1 MLPLVAAASAA
12 LFVIGGGPSGH
23 ESSYSLSLKRR
34 RSRCHMTCSRRQYL
48 SATAGASVTASSSLV
63 FWSSFPSLGR
73 SLVPADDEG
82 IQVDL
87 PLEATPGGTCS
98 VRITLMGKETI
109 LGAGRK
115 KYNGGQGIQGV
126 PYQVIRMVVDTGSPY
141 LVVADGASGGGNSC
155 VIASGFIP
163 AGDAASYQNNLYDA
177 LLSSFSEDDDEDAIN
192 NSFEFEPSE
201 YLPTEEIYGSQAG
214 QTAWKSTSAK
224 FRDPRLVSASPSG
237 RVILGVLDEAL
248 VAESG
253 GPLLGLVK
261 RSNAIST
268 KIQRRPTFLE
278 QIMIASPDD
287 PAKLS
292 EVASFRL
299 NYPNK
304 SLTLS
309 TQPMLSSADRNI
321 PTSTSFNLIDL
332 RPLGD
337 FVEHYACLVEEVVF
351 DGVAY
356 NSQTLASREGA
367 KRKGTGRR
375 KKRDIV
381 AVFDSGLSGC
391 LLIKPF
397 YDRLVEGEGLDPSK
411 FSSVEVRIK
420 PCAGERGGNKKKSS
434 SKRSSTKG
442 ESFDAPLCTIS
453 SSKDSNR
460 LFYVDPI
467 SLDWFD
473 DEETAPFVIVLGQT
487 FLSQGC
493 LTVDID
499 DRRAAFH
506 TCVADELLD

>member
-1 MLPLVAAASAA
+1 MTYRAPLCAQPASISEGDAATADKNNDART
-12 LFVIGGGPSGH
+12 G
-23 ESSYSLSLKRR
+23 SSII
-34 RSRCHMTCSRRQYL
+34 CSRRQYL
-48 SATAGASVTASSSLV
+48 SATAGASVAAGSSLV
-63 FWSSFPSLGR
+63 FWSSFPSPGQ
-73 SLVPADDEG
+73 SLVPAGDEG
-82 IQVDL
+82 IQVEL
-87 PLEATPGGTCS
+87 PLEASPGGTCS
-98 VRITLMGKETI
+98 VRLTLMGRETT

-115 KYNGGQGIQGV
+115 KYNGGQGIRVV

-141 LVVADGASGGGNSC
+141 LVVADGGSGGGNSC
-155 VIASGFIP
+155 IIASGFIP
-163 AGDAASYQNNLYDA
+163 VGDAASYQNNLYDA
-177 LLSSFSEDDDEDAIN
+177 LLSSFSEDDDEDAVN
-192 NSFEFEPSE
+192 NLFEFDPSE

-214 QTAWKSTSAK
+214 QTAWKSTGAK

-278 QIMIASPDD
+278 QIMIASPGD
-287 PAKLS
+287 PAAKLS
-292 EVASFRL
+292 EVSSFQL
-299 NYPNK
+299 HYPNK

-309 TQPMLSSADRNI
+309 TQSMISSADAS
-321 PTSTSFNLIDL
+321 STFDLIDL

-337 FVEHYACLVEEVVF
+337 FVEHYACRVEEVVF

-356 NSQTLASREGA
+356 NSQTLSSREGT
-367 KRKGTGRR
+367 KRKGVSRR

-397 YDRLVEGEGLDPSK
+397 YDRLVEVEGLDPSK
-411 FSSVEVRIK
+411 FCSVEVRIK
-420 PCAGERGGNKKKSS
+420 PCARERGGNKKMGS
-434 SKRSSTKG
+434 SKRSRTQG
-442 ESFDAPLCTIS
+442 ESSDAPLCTIS

-473 DEETAPFVIVLGQT
+473 DEESAPFVIVLGQT

-493 LTVDID
+493 LTCDID

-506 TCVADELLD
+506 TCIADD

>member
-1 MLPLVAAASAA
+1 MTYRAPLCAQPASTRISEGGAAADKNNDARA
-12 LFVIGGGPSGH
+12 ERII
-23 ESSYSLSLKRR
+23 
-34 RSRCHMTCSRRQYL
+34 CSRRQYL
-48 SATAGASVTASSSLV
+48 SATAGASVAAGSSLV
-63 FWSSFPSLGR
+63 FWSSFPSPGQ
-73 SLVPADDEG
+73 SLVPAGDEG
-82 IQVDL
+82 IQVEL
-87 PLEATPGGTCS
+87 PMEASSGGTCS
-98 VRITLMGKETI
+98 VRLTLMGRETT

-115 KYNGGQGIQGV
+115 KYNGGQGIRVV

-141 LVVADGASGGGNSC
+141 LVVADGGSGGGNSC

-177 LLSSFSEDDDEDAIN
+177 LLSSFSEDDDEDAMN
-192 NSFEFEPSE
+192 NSFEFESSE
-201 YLPTEEIYGSQAG
+201 YPPTEEIYGSQAG
-214 QTAWKSTSAK
+214 QTAWKSTGAK

-278 QIMIASPDD
+278 QIMIASPDG

-292 EVASFRL
+292 EVLSFQL

-309 TQPMLSSADRNI
+309 TQSMISSADAS
-321 PTSTSFNLIDL
+321 STFDLIDL

-337 FVEHYACLVEEVVF
+337 FVEHYACRVEEVVF

-356 NSQTLASREGA
+356 NSQTLSSREGA
-367 KRKGTGRR
+367 KRKGVGRR

-397 YDRLVEGEGLDPSK
+397 YDRLVEVEGLDPSK
-411 FSSVEVRIK
+411 FASVEVRIK
-420 PCAGERGGNKKKSS
+420 PRARERGGNKKVGS
-434 SKRSSTKG
+434 SKRSRTQG
-442 ESFDAPLCTIS
+442 ESSDAPLCTIS

-473 DEETAPFVIVLGQT
+473 EEESAPFVIVLGQT

-493 LTVDID
+493 LTCDID

-506 TCVADELLD
+506 TCVADDK

>member
-1 MLPLVAAASAA
+1 MHYWPPPSCWGGSGAVLPL
-12 LFVIGGGPSGH
+12 
-23 ESSYSLSLKRR
+23 
-34 RSRCHMTCSRRQYL
+34 T
-48 SATAGASVTASSSLV
+48 
-63 FWSSFPSLGR
+63 
-73 SLVPADDEG
+73 
-82 IQVDL
+82 
-87 PLEATPGGTCS
+87 
-98 VRITLMGKETI
+98 
-109 LGAGRK
+109 K
-115 KYNGGQGIQGV
+115 KYCS
-126 PYQVIRMVVDTGSPY
+126 SP
-141 LVVADGASGGGNSC
+141 G
-155 VIASGFIP
+155 
-163 AGDAASYQNNLYDA
+163 
-177 LLSSFSEDDDEDAIN
+177 
-192 NSFEFEPSE
+192 
-201 YLPTEEIYGSQAG
+201 
-214 QTAWKSTSAK
+214 
-224 FRDPRLVSASPSG
+224 
-237 RVILGVLDEAL
+237 
-248 VAESG
+248 
-253 GPLLGLVK
+253 
-261 RSNAIST
+261 
-268 KIQRRPTFLE
+268 
-278 QIMIASPDD
+278 D

-292 EVASFRL
+292 EVASFQL
-299 NYPNK
+299 NYPDK

-309 TQPMLSSADRNI
+309 TQSMISSADA
-321 PTSTSFNLIDL
+321 SSAFNLIDL
-332 RPLGD
+332 RLLGD
-337 FVEHYACLVEEVVF
+337 FVEHYACRVEEVVF

-442 ESFDAPLCTIS
+442 ESFDAPLCAIS
-453 SSKDSNR
+453 SSKESNR